1 MSRADV
7 TRGTGTEVIVGVPA
21 VLRSEAICQVMQ
33 LARRMAQASA
43 SVLIT
48 GESGAGKELVARAI
62 HHYSLRSSMP
72 WVDVNCGALPENLV
86 ESELFGY
93 EKGAFSGADQSK
105 KGLFELAHTGTLFLD
120 EISELDSRAQV
131 KLLRVLDGVPYFRLG
146 GTKKVSVDVRIVAA
160 SNLNLEEA
168 IRVGQ
173 FRSDLFHRL
182 SQVQIHVPP
191 LRERPEDIV
200 PLAEFFAH
208 QHDPLL
214 RLASDTQEVLRQY
227 HWPGNVRE
235 LRNAVMRAAILAPGE
250 EIRPGDLPGGIGD
263 ASSLKPIISSTSL
276 EEMQRRMILHVLDQ
290 TGGHHKKAAELLGIS
305 RRTLTRKLKTYGVR
319 DAQES
324 LTSC

>member
-1 MSRADV
+1 MLELYTTIHCA
-7 TRGTGTEVIVGVPA
+7 PA
-21 VLRSEAICQVMQ
+21 L
-33 LARRMAQASA
+33 
-43 SVLIT
+43 
-48 GESGAGKELVARAI
+48 
-62 HHYSLRSSMP
+62 P

-227 HWPGNVRE
+227 HWPGNLRE